1 MKRTEKIEVR
11 VSLEEKQ
18 TLSELAKQ
26 DGESVSGL
34 IRGLVEKYMA
44 LNTASTTRK
53 LPKWQI
59 AAGLIVAA
67 FIGHGLTLIP
77 IHLHERGHQSSRASA
92 PVYMV
97 HGAIDDAAFG
107 VGIQAD
113 DSTKEFTLNPES
125 ENPVRIKLAFKAN
138 SDDGGILKVSVCET
152 GIDAQCEAAFNSQM
166 DIDRI
171 APSALGHSTESGKP
185 IHIFVQEMA

>member
-1 MKRTEKIEVR
+1 MKRTEKVEVR

-18 TLSELAKQ
+18 TLTDLAKQ

-34 IRGLVEKYMA
+34 IRGLVEKYIS
-44 LNTASTTRK
+44 LNSASTTRR

-67 FIGHGLTLIP
+67 LIGHGLTLIP
-77 IHLHERGHQSSRASA
+77 MHLHERGHRVAEA

-97 HGAIDDAAFG
+97 HGAIGKSAFG
-107 VGIQAD
+107 IGVSEQQPIQRVSLRAAD
-113 DSTKEFTLNPES
+113 GTDMI
-125 ENPVRIKLAFKAN
+125 IKLNFKPAA
-138 SDDGGILKVSVCET
+138 DGSGQLNLSICET
-152 GIDAQCEAAFNSQM
+152 SEDNKCTTAFGGKM
-166 DIDRI
+166 DIDRV
-171 APSALGHSTESGKP
+171 APSVLGNSTTSGKP